1 MSRSVGSEGLLVK
14 VVVPKSKIKI
24 TWWHHKWLFCQI
36 SGSLLSHR
44 RRNCFPLVL
53 HYILYVFHSILFWCR
68 WKQTSVERREL
79 PLLSGACRGIDQSLL
94 HISINCSFTETINT
108 YDITTLISTGEEST
122 GLGITA
128 ADWVDRHPRL
138 LSTIRPDWLHL
149 LTVAVHIL
157 YFQDICQKMVSI
169 NHLIRVWGG
178 KSNCTDHHRFLYPDV
193 SYYL

>member
-128 ADWVDRHPRL
+128 ADFELIATRGFF
-138 LSTIRPDWLHL
+138 RPSDLTDYTFSQWLY
-149 LTVAVHIL
+149 TFYIFKTFVKKW
-157 YFQDICQKMVSI
+157 YQSI
-169 NHLIRVWGG
+169 
-178 KSNCTDHHRFLYPDV
+178 T
-193 SYYL
+193 